1 MNDISRDVTVTP
13 FPPDYRASGVL
24 LHVASLP
31 SPYGIGDLGPAALA
45 WIDRLHEAGQGWWQA
60 LPLGPT
66 GYGNSP
72 YQSLSS
78 FAGNELLISPDG
90 LTEDGLLRPSD
101 IDGASFLAAAID
113 YNAVI
118 SFKNRLLE
126 TVWANF
132 ASGMRPDLRIG
143 YDEFCHNQA
152 HWLEDYALFRALKTK
167 YQGAYYLEWPAE
179 LVERS
184 PVALTLARR
193 ELGGQ
198 IEQHRLAQFL
208 LSRQG
213 ERLKEHARGKGVGLI
228 GDLPF
233 FVSPDSSDV
242 WANPELFL
250 LHERRKPR
258 FVAGVPPDYFSSQ
271 GQLWG
276 NPVYDWDAV
285 RRTGYRWCIDRL
297 RALLAHVDMIRL
309 DHFRGF
315 AAAWHV
321 PAGAATAETG
331 QWVPG
336 PGADFLTTAENELG
350 ALPFIAEDLGLITPD
365 VSALRDRFRLPGMRV
380 LQFAFD
386 GKSDNPHLPHNYAPN
401 TVVYTG
407 THDNPTTH
415 GWFEEL
421 PAQQRQ
427 FLWNYLERPTGES
440 CEAAS
445 ALIKLAW
452 SSVAALAIAPLQ
464 DLLNLG
470 NDARMNLPGR
480 AEGNWHWRFTEDML
494 TPEALG
500 WLRDLTQASGRML
513 SEPHGFTERHVA

>member
-13 FPPDYRASGVL
+13 FPPDCRASGVL

-45 WIDRLHEAGQGWWQA
+45 WIDRLHEAGQSWWQA

-78 FAGNELLISPDG
+78 FAGNELLISPDS
-90 LTEDGLLRPSD
+90 LTGDGLLYPRDTGS
-101 IDGASFLAAAID
+101 ASFPATAID
-113 YNAVI
+113 YDAVI
-118 SFKNRLLE
+118 SFKKRLLE
-126 TVWANF
+126 TACVNF
-132 ASGMRPDLRIG
+132 AAGARPDLRTG
-143 YDEFCHNQA
+143 YDEFCHHQA
-152 HWLEDYALFRALKTK
+152 HWLDDYALFRALKTK

-184 PVALTLARR
+184 PAALTLARG

-198 IEQHRLAQFL
+198 IEQVRLAQFL
-208 LSRQG
+208 LFRQG
-213 ERLKEHARGKGVGLI
+213 ERLKAHAHGKGVRLI

-250 LHERRKPR
+250 LDERRRPR

-297 RALLAHVDMIRL
+297 RALLAHVDMVRL

-321 PAGAATAETG
+321 PAAAATAQVGE
-331 QWVPG
+331 WVPG
-336 PGADFLTTAENELG
+336 PGADFFAATENELG
-350 ALPFIAEDLGLITPD
+350 SLPFIAEDLGLITAD
-365 VSALRDRFRLPGMRV
+365 VGALRDRFRLPGMRV

-386 GKSDNPHLPHNYAPN
+386 GHSDNPHRPDNYTPN

-407 THDNPTTH
+407 THDNATTR
-415 GWFEEL
+415 GWFESL
-421 PAQQRQ
+421 PEPQRQ
-427 FLWNYLERPTGES
+427 ELGKYLGRPVQDSG
-440 CEAAS
+440 AAS
-445 ALIKLAW
+445 ALIELAW

-480 AEGNWHWRFTEDML
+480 ADGNWRWRFTEDML

-500 WLRDLTQASGRML
+500 WLRNLTQTSRRIL
-513 SEPHGFTERHVA
+513 SEPHGFTERQVA